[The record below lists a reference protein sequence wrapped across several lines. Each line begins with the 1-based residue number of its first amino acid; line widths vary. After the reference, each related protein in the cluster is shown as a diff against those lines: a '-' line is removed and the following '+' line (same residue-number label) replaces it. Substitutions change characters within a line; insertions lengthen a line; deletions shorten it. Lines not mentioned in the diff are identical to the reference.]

1 MDPINAIFTQTGI
14 QSTLDNMIKH
24 VFENLCVNGGSIS
37 SIKKY
42 LDEDRRTGYSLHMIM
57 T

>member
-42 LDEDRRTGYSLHMIM
+42 LDEDRRICYSLHMIM